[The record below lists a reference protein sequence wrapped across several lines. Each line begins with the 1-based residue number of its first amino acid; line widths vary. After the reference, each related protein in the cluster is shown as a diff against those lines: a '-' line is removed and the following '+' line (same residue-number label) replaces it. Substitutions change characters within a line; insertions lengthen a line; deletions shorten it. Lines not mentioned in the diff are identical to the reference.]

1 METDAKTFYGEMAP
15 PAGLAAI
22 RLHPQVRKG
31 VKLALDAGIAAGS
44 LGAVDLILHRS
55 LPGLYSWST
64 YLVLAMA
71 VNLGFRLCTQ
81 HYRVAS
87 QAEAGSIFLGNAVL
101 VTVAMGIC
109 SMHRSRWPSLDPPD
123 VVLGACLLTGPLWF
137 GLRLVCVA
145 RHRHRHR
152 HVPAMSEGS
161 SPKRTLIIGAG
172 GAGTILCQE
181 LREHPGRPWEVVG
194 FVDDALEK
202 QGVRINGVPVLGP
215 TRLLPVYLSEQRATQ
230 VILCLPGAPGALLRE
245 LAEVA
250 RTAGAEVK
258 TVPGIADL
266 VGDRPWKP
274 EVRDIAIEDLLRR
287 EPVALDTA
295 AIRAALRD
303 AVVVITGAGG
313 SIGSELARRVAD
325 LGPGRLV
332 LLGRGENSLWQVQRE
347 LAGLF
352 PDLPLTAALC
362 DVRNRRRL
370 NQVFQA
376 WRPQVV
382 LHAAAHK
389 HVPFLED
396 HPEEAVENN
405 VFGTR
410 NVLDAALEVDA
421 RYLVNVSTDKAVNPV
436 SVLGVSKHI
445 GELMVA
451 ARAVGAPAGSRL
463 VSVRFGNVLGSRGSV
478 IPIFRDQIRM
488 GGPVTVTH
496 PDMVRYFMTI
506 PEAAQLVLQAG
517 LLGGNGKV
525 FVLDMGD
532 PVRIVDLARELIRL
546 SGYRPEVDMEIRYT
560 GVRPGEKLFEELF
573 SSIEEHHTQ
582 VHPKVLESAQDRMDP
597 ALLSQGLVAL
607 ERILRLPEPAR
618 HQEMLECFLRLVP
631 SYRPSANGLG
641 RSLSPASAGHHVT
654 MHYTTPASAS
664 GGVSACA

>member
-1 METDAKTFYGEMAP
+1 METDAKTFYGEVP
-15 PAGLAAI
+15 PREWLAAI
-22 RLHPQVRKG
+22 RMHPQVRKG
-31 VKLALDAGIAAGS
+31 VKIALDAGIAAGS
-44 LGAVDLILHRS
+44 LAAVGLILHRG
-55 LPGLYSWST
+55 LPDLRSGST

-71 VNLGFRLCTQ
+71 VNLGFRFHTQ

-87 QAEAGSIFLGNAVL
+87 LAEAGSIFLGNVVL
-101 VTVAMGIC
+101 VAAAMGLC
-109 SMHRSRWPSLDPPD
+109 FMHRTRWPSLGPPD

-137 GLRLVCVA
+137 GLRLVCVI
-145 RHRHRHR
+145 RHRQRHR
-152 HVPAMSEGS
+152 HVPAVSEGS
-161 SPKRTLIIGAG
+161 GPKRTLIVGAG
-172 GAGTILCQE
+172 GAGTLLCQE
-181 LREHPGRPWEVVG
+181 LREHPRHPWEVVG
-194 FVDDALEK
+194 FIDDALEK
-202 QGVRINGVPVLGP
+202 QGVRIHGVLVLGP
-215 TRLLPVYLSEQRATQ
+215 TRLLPVFLKEQRAAQ
-230 VILCLPGAPGALLRE
+230 VILCLPGAPGARLRE
-245 LAEVA
+245 LAELA
-250 RTAGAEVK
+250 RSAGAEVK

-303 AVVVITGAGG
+303 AVVLITGAGG

-332 LLGRGENSLWQVQRE
+332 LLGRGENSLWQVHRE
-347 LAGLF
+347 LTGLF
-352 PDLPLTAALC
+352 PGLPLTAALC

-389 HVPFLED
+389 HVPLLEE
-396 HPEEAVENN
+396 HPGRSGGEQRVRHPQRA
-405 VFGTR
+405 GR
-410 NVLDAALEVDA
+410 GPGGGRPD
-421 RYLVNVSTDKAVNPV
+421 LVNVSTDKAVNPV
-436 SVLGVSKHI
+436 SVLGVSKRI
-445 GELMVA
+445 GELMLA
-451 ARAVGAPAGSRL
+451 ARATGAPTGSRL

-525 FVLDMGD
+525 FALDMGD
-532 PVRIVDLARELIRL
+532 PVRIVELARELIRL

-560 GVRPGEKLFEELF
+560 GVRPGEKLVEELF
-573 SSIEEHHTQ
+573 SSIEERQTQ
-582 VHPKVLESAQDRMDP
+582 VHAKVLEAVQDQVDP

-631 SYRPSANGLG
+631 SVPAFGQRPGALPAPGPG
-641 RSLSPASAGHHVT
+641 RSPRHSAQRHSRRRRSLRVRLT
-654 MHYTTPASAS
+654 
-664 GGVSACA
+664 

>member
-1 METDAKTFYGEMAP
+1 METDANTFYGEVP
-15 PAGLAAI
+15 PPGWLAAI
-22 RLHPQVRKG
+22 RVHPQVRKG
-31 VKLALDAGIAAGS
+31 VKIALDAGIAAGS
-44 LGAVDLILHRS
+44 LAAVGLILHQGLPSLRS
-55 LPGLYSWST
+55 GST

-71 VNLGFRLCTQ
+71 VNLGFRFHTQ

-87 QAEAGSIFLGNAVL
+87 LAEAGSIFLGNVVL
-101 VTVAMGIC
+101 VAAAMGLC
-109 SMHRSRWPSLDPPD
+109 SMHRTRWPSLDPPD

-145 RHRHRHR
+145 RHRQRHR
-152 HVPAMSEGS
+152 HVPAVSEGTA
-161 SPKRTLIIGAG
+161 PKRTLIVGAG
-172 GAGTILCQE
+172 GAGTLLCQE
-181 LREHPGRPWEVVG
+181 LREHPGRPWEVLG
-194 FVDDALEK
+194 FIDDALEK
-202 QGVRINGVPVLGP
+202 QGVRIHGVPVLGP
-215 TRLLPVYLSEQRATQ
+215 TRLLPVYLKEQRAAQ
-230 VILCLPGAPGALLRE
+230 VILCLPGAPGARLRE
-245 LAEVA
+245 LAELA
-250 RTAGAEVK
+250 RSAGAEVK

-303 AVVVITGAGG
+303 AVVLITGAGG

-347 LAGLF
+347 LTGLF
-352 PDLPLTAALC
+352 PGLPLTAALC

-389 HVPFLED
+389 HVPFLEE

-410 NVLDAALEVDA
+410 NVLDAALEVGA

-436 SVLGVSKHI
+436 SVLGVSKRI
-445 GELMVA
+445 GELMLA
-451 ARAVGAPAGSRL
+451 ARAAGAPAGSSL

-525 FVLDMGD
+525 FALDMGD
-532 PVRIVDLARELIRL
+532 PVRIVELARELIRL

-573 SSIEEHHTQ
+573 SSIEERTTQ
-582 VHPKVLESAQDRMDP
+582 VHPKVLEAVQDPMDP

-607 ERILRLPEPAR
+607 ERILRLPVPAR
-618 HQEMLECFLRLVP
+618 HQELLECFLRLVP

-641 RSLSPASAGHHVT
+641 RSLSPASAGHQVT
-654 MHYTTPASAS
+654 LHYTTPVG